1 MKFEFYLAK
10 RYFRGRR
17 KDANFLS
24 FIKSMAIIGVAVGSA
39 GLLIALSI
47 VHGFK
52 SVINDKVLGFAPHIT
67 ITTTTVDPM
76 FRADTLV
83 TYVLGY
89 EGVEKAQPVAISE
102 VMLQSRTDISGGIVE
117 KAQPVAISEVM
128 LQSRTDISGGM
139 IKGVDPGGDV
149 TDLYTYINQGEY
161 NLGANERGLPGIIL
175 GSALARNIGAEI
187 GSTVTAYTV
196 DGIPTPF
203 NTPEIVQFHLSGIY
217 QTGIERFDD
226 ALAIA
231 DIQYVRNLLRLGQL
245 QATGIDIKVSNADR
259 IESLHSELQASVQ
272 FPYRTDTIYQ
282 RYRNIFAWVDL
293 QEQTIP
299 FVISVMVIIA
309 AFNLIGTVLMM
320 VLERV
325 RDIGILK
332 TMGAKSKSIRHIFM
346 LEGLFVAGVGLAIGV
361 SIASLF
367 NWLQGTY
374 KIIPLAEE
382 NYYMSYA
389 PVEPHGIDYLIVI
402 VITIILCALASW
414 LPARFAAKTDPVKVL
429 AFGK

>member
-1 MKFEFYLAK
+1 MNFEFYLAG
-10 RYFRGRR
+10 RYFRGKR
-17 KDANFLS
+17 KDSRFLS
-24 FIKSMAIIGVAVGSA
+24 FIKIMAITGVAIGSA

-47 VHGFK
+47 VHGFA
-52 SVINDKVLGFAPHIT
+52 SVINEKVTGFAPHIT
-67 ITTTTVDPM
+67 INSMVADPI
-76 FRADTLV
+76 FRADTLQ
-83 TYVLGY
+83 TFALSF
-89 EGVEKAQPVAISE
+89 EGVEMAQPVAATE
-102 VMLQSRTDISGGIVE
+102 VMFQSR
-117 KAQPVAISEVM
+117 Q
-128 LQSRTDISGGM
+128 DISGGM
-139 IKGVDPGGDV
+139 IKGVAPGGDV
-149 TDLYTYINQGEY
+149 TDLQTYMIQGNY
-161 NLGANERGLPGIIL
+161 FLGENDTGLPGIIL

-187 GSTVTAYTV
+187 GNTVTVYTV

-226 ALAIA
+226 AFALA
-231 DIQYVRNLLRLGQL
+231 DIQYVRNLLRLGPL
-245 QATGIDIKVSNADR
+245 QSTAMDIKVSSRAMIEPVYQQLDNAL
-259 IESLHSELQASVQ
+259 S
-272 FPYRTDTIYQ
+272 FPLTSDTIFQ

-332 TMGAKSKSIRHIFM
+332 TMGAKSRSIRRIFL
-346 LEGLFVAGVGLAIGV
+346 LEGLFVAGVGLSIGIG
-361 SIASLF
+361 IAVLF

-374 KIIPLAEE
+374 QIIPLSEE

-389 PVEPHGIDYLIVI
+389 PVEPHGLDFLIVGS
-402 VITIILCALASW
+402 VTLILCLIASW
-414 LPARFAAKTDPVKVL
+414 FPARFAANTDPVKVL
-429 AFGK
+429 TFGK